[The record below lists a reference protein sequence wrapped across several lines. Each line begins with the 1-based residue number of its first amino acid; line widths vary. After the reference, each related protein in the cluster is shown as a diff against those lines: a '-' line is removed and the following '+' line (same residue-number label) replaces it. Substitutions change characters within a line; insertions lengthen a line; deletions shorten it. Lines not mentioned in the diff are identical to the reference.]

1 MNRASDNRL
10 RAMAE
15 LEHIKND
22 IRIAQRRLEAI
33 PDWIPANALAGLAGK
48 ILGMAN
54 NVESRVGR
62 KLVVTLIGPSGSG
75 KSTLVNALAGADDLT
90 SVGIDRPTTSR
101 PLAVCTAYSDVS
113 QLVDRLG
120 KENLDIQVTPR
131 SGAAENLVLID
142 TPDTDS
148 VEQAHHLPII
158 QEAVS
163 LSDVLLCVF
172 DVENPKRLDHAD
184 FLTTLVQYFDGDSII
199 AVLNKCDRQSE
210 TELKDAIGPDFQRY
224 IGQAWGRP
232 VTRLFCI
239 SARSHLADPDW
250 ADTARPRHGFDQ
262 FSALKRLLLE
272 QLGLPAAVMDRRL
285 DNARQLRDFLS
296 AAIQEEVE
304 KDNTPMQAAARRM
317 REVEKRAVENALTAL
332 QDHDPH
338 RLPGV
343 TVDVYAKLAQRWMGP
358 VGWLIAAWAR
368 WLLIGGGIS
377 RMLRYGRPIRRLSG
391 LAASLKG
398 LAPSEDTEG
407 DRAQAQLPLQAY
419 RNVFLRN
426 WTEISELLVRARF
439 DPALR
444 NDGETVM
451 KERQVGEELS
461 MIWLEALETEVEAS
475 SRRLSNLG
483 LQFLFNV
490 PVLAALVHVGWITAK
505 EYVAGSYLPV
515 DFFVHALVTLAI
527 LLFLCFFLFQ
537 ALVRLFAGKERIFSR
552 ALKRCSGRAARYRPL
567 TTGALAGQI
576 ESFFE
581 LSPPPR

>member
-1 MNRASDNRL
+1 MNRAADNRL

-22 IRIAQRRLEAI
+22 IRIAQRRLESI

-48 ILGMAN
+48 ILKMVN
-54 NVESRVGR
+54 KVESRVGR
-62 KLVVTLIGPSGSG
+62 KLVVTLVGPSGSG

-377 RMLRYGRPIRRLSG
+377 RMLRYGPPIRRLSG

-505 EYVAGSYLPV
+505 EYVAGSYLPLN
-515 DFFVHALVTLAI
+515 FFIHALVTLAI

-537 ALVRLFAGKERIFSR
+537 ALVRLFAGKERIFAR
-552 ALKRCSGRAARYRPL
+552 AIKRCSGRAAHYRPL

-581 LSPPPR
+581 LSPPK